1 MREMRLPRQM
11 RPITRTRKKL
21 MTRKLSEFRRI
32 LIGTHPK
39 FIEAS
44 QLVEQIAEHL
54 RERNLEVVAGMLNDL
69 DVDEQDLFIALG
81 GDGTMLR
88 AGHMCAPSGT
98 PILGINLGKF
108 GFLTEIGH
116 DEWQDALGRL
126 ARGEF
131 WLEDRMTL
139 KIAQWRDEQQI
150 GQWMALNDAVISRG
164 RFARPIRLEVYVD
177 ERLLST
183 YVADGIITSTP
194 TGSTAYAMAAGGP
207 ILLPELRNIL
217 LVPLAP
223 HLSIEQSIVLAEG
236 SHISVLAHT
245 EHEAVLSIDGQFP
258 IELQESDRIEI
269 RAGEHTVRFVRFE
282 DPGYFYRNLTPH
294 MSCNPSIEK
303 KQ

>member
-1 MREMRLPRQM
+1 
-11 RPITRTRKKL
+11 

>member
-1 MREMRLPRQM
+1 
-11 RPITRTRKKL
+11 

-44 QLVEQIAEHL
+44 QLVEQITEHL